1 MRALGCQYPY
11 LAGVLAESWAAPTP
25 IAPLRL
31 AEEVVDPKR
40 KRWRNKKYKRPIED
54 GKLDESQLTK
64 VSRL

>member
-11 LAGVLAESWAAPTP
+11 LAGVLVESSAAPTP

-40 KRWRNKKYKRPIED
+40 KRWRNEKYKRPI
-54 GKLDESQLTK
+54 ESQLTK